1 MVPTIYCREEPK
13 NIEPRSTND
22 TRSTV
27 AWAWVEVETRVVSVA
42 GAQDKGNQS
51 DLTLKRILGRLEE

>member
-1 MVPTIYCREEPK
+1 MVPTIHCREEPK

-22 TRSTV
+22 TRNTV

-42 GAQDKGNQS
+42 GAQDKGNQR
-51 DLTLKRILGRLEE
+51 DFDT